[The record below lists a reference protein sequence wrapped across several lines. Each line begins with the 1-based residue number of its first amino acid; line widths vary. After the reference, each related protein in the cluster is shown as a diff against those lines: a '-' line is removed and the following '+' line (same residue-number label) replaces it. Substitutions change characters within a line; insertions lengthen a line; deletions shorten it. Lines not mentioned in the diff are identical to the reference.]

1 MEFKELINKMLENK
15 EIIIEDFEEYLKEND
30 FKISK
35 NDILNKQ
42 YINNYIVSLN
52 YDISNE
58 TDSYSE
64 EKEIEDKFY
73 EILDEYCCK
82 TISNI

>member
-1 MEFKELINKMLENK
+1 MEFKELINEILENK
-15 EIIIEDFEEYLKEND
+15 EIVIKDFEEYLKEND
-30 FKISK
+30 FEISK
-35 NDILNKQ
+35 NEILNEQ

-52 YDISNE
+52 YDILNE

-64 EKEIEDKFY
+64 EKEIEDKIY

-82 TISNI
+82 IISNI